1 MNDLSLYNLHRPQ
14 MQTGDLLTYETEG
27 VISSLIHLWSK
38 ANHAGLVLAPKEYEG
53 EENRRWTLEA
63 VGTGV
68 RVAYLSNILEKVQ
81 GRVYWHPLKPEYYH
95 LRSEIGAWA
104 LCHSG
109 VTKYDFWSLLKY
121 PFKWVSADLS
131 KLICSELVF
140 LAWKSQGIVTGDK
153 IPSPSAL
160 EKLGVTLPP
169 VLIVESPPLEPAC
182 HVAEVMP

>member
-1 MNDLSLYNLHRPQ
+1 MNNLDLYNLHRSA
-14 MQTGDLLTYETEG
+14 MKTGDLLTYETEG
-27 VISSLIHLWSK
+27 VISSLIHLYSK

-68 RVAYLSNILEKVQ
+68 RVAYLSDLLANLH
-81 GRVYWHPLKPEYYH
+81 GRCYWHPLKPEFNDV
-95 LRSEIGAWA
+95 RSEIGAWA

-109 VTKYDFWSLLKY
+109 VTKYDFWSLLKW

-140 LAWKSQGIVTGDK
+140 LAWKSQGLVTGDR
-153 IPSPSAL
+153 IPSPSVL
-160 EKLGVTLPP
+160 ETLGVTRSPI
-169 VLIVESPPLEPAC
+169 LIVESEP
-182 HVAEVMP
+182 VVWQPVTP